1 MERRWPRM
9 ERKPT
14 WASNKGDCLKIWNP
28 QSYGFVP
35 QILYGFSQKIPSG
48 LSCSFVKC
56 LGISTSWR
64 WLAASPTGPM
74 DTQLDH
80 FRLPIFRR
88 SRSLGWR
95 KLTFGSEG
103 HFLGSEIIPVW
114 YNMFCRSEVGTVWS
128 ILPVTQHT
136 VNNPFFLME
145 LYGIRPSTGHVQL

>member
-1 MERRWPRM
+1 MGIKQRGLSQDLEPPNLM
-9 ERKPT
+9 GLSPK
-14 WASNKGDCLKIWNP
+14 
-28 QSYGFVP
+28 SYGFSMFFP
-35 QILYGFSQKIPSG
+35 QIPSG
-48 LSCSFVKC
+48 LSCSFLKC

-88 SRSLGWR
+88 SRSLGWPR
-95 KLTFGSEG
+95 NLVQKVIFGIWN
-103 HFLGSEIIPVW
+103 HPCLV
-114 YNMFCRSEVGTVWS
+114 NMLCRSEVGTVWS

-145 LYGIRPSTGHVQL
+145 LYLEYVQVQVQL

>member
-1 MERRWPRM
+1 MGIKQRGLSQDLEP
-9 ERKPT
+9 P
-14 WASNKGDCLKIWNP
+14 NP
-28 QSYGFVP
+28 MGLSPKSYGFVP
-35 QILYGFSQKIPSG
+35 QILWFFPQIPSG

-88 SRSLGWR
+88 SRSLGWPR
-95 KLTFGSEG
+95 NLVQKVI
-103 HFLGSEIIPVW
+103 LGIWNHPCLV
-114 YNMFCRSEVGTVWS
+114 NMSCRSEVGTVWS

>member
-1 MERRWPRM
+1 MERWPKM
-9 ERKPT
+9 EGSRQHGHQT
-14 WASNKGDCLKIWNP
+14 KGTVSRFGTPK
-28 QSYGFVP
+28 SYGFVP
-35 QILYGFSQKIPSG
+35 QILWFFPQIPSG

-88 SRSLGWR
+88 SRSLGWPR
-95 KLTFGSEG
+95 NLVQKVI
-103 HFLGSEIIPVW
+103 LGIWNHPCLV
-114 YNMFCRSEVGTVWS
+114 NMSCRSEVGTVWS